1 MLRQF
6 PSNVQASG
14 SVLICDSINQNG
26 IDILKKAG
34 MKVDYKPNILTEELL
49 SIVKDYQVILVRSRT
64 KITREVI
71 QAASNA
77 KIIARAGVGL
87 DNIEVTAAEE
97 KGIRVVNAPEA
108 AINAVSELTVGNM
121 ISLARSIPL
130 ADSEMKR
137 GKWIKKDLMG
147 TELSGKY
154 LGIVGVGNIG
164 RNVGRIAKGLRMNL
178 IGYDPYPIDRD
189 YIKEV
194 GLIVTD
200 LNTLIQSAD
209 FITCHVPLLEET
221 KHLFNAELIS
231 NMKSTA
237 YLINASR
244 GGVIDESA
252 LYNAL
257 CNGSIAG
264 AALDVFETEP
274 PLNNLLIGLPN
285 VICTPHIAAQTKEA
299 QALTSIVIAE
309 KIIQIIRGVI

>member
-1 MLRQF
+1 
-6 PSNVQASG
+6 VQVSG
-14 SVLICDSINQNG
+14 SVLICDSINQTG

-34 MKVDYKPNILTEELL
+34 MKVDYKANILTDELL

-87 DNIEVTAAEE
+87 DNIEVTAAED
-97 KGIRVVNAPEA
+97 KGIRVINAPEA

-137 GKWIKKDLMG
+137 GKWIKKNLMG

-164 RNVGRIAKGLRMNL
+164 RNVGRIAKALRMNL

-200 LNTLIQSAD
+200 LNTLVQSAD

-237 YLINASR
+237 YIINASR
-244 GGVIDESA
+244 GGVIDETA

-257 CNGSIAG
+257 CNGNIAG

-274 PLNNLLIGLPN
+274 PLNNPLIGLSN
-285 VICTPHIAAQTKEA
+285 VICTPHIGAQTKEA
-299 QALTSIVIAE
+299 QELTSIVIAE

>member
-1 MLRQF
+1 
-6 PSNVQASG
+6 VQASG

-34 MKVDYKPNILTEELL
+34 MKVDYKPNILTDELL

-137 GKWIKKDLMG
+137 GKWIKKNLMG

-154 LGIVGVGNIG
+154 IGIVGVGNIG
-164 RNVGRIAKGLRMNL
+164 RNVGRIAKALRMNL

-194 GLIVTD
+194 SLIVTD
-200 LNTLIQSAD
+200 LKTLVQSAD

-237 YLINASR
+237 YIINASR
-244 GGVIDESA
+244 GGVIDETA

-257 CNGSIAG
+257 CNGTIAG

-274 PLNNLLIGLPN
+274 PINNLLIGLPN
-285 VICTPHIAAQTKEA
+285 VICTPHIGAQTKEA
-299 QALTSIVIAE
+299 QELTSIVIAE

>member
-1 MLRQF
+1 MQ
-6 PSNVQASG
+6 VSG
-14 SVLICDSINQNG
+14 SVLICDSINQTG

-34 MKVDYKPNILTEELL
+34 MQVEYKPNILTDELL

-64 KITREVI
+64 KITREII

-137 GKWIKKDLMG
+137 GKWIKKNLMG

-164 RNVGRIAKGLRMNL
+164 RNVGRIAKALRMNI

-237 YLINASR
+237 YIINASR
-244 GGVIDESA
+244 GGVIDETA

-264 AALDVFETEP
+264 AALDVFEIEP
-274 PLNNLLIGLPN
+274 PLNNLLIELPN
-285 VICTPHIAAQTKEA
+285 VICTPHIGAQTKEA
-299 QALTSIVIAE
+299 QELTSIVIAE

>member
-1 MLRQF
+1 MQ
-6 PSNVQASG
+6 VSG
-14 SVLICDSINQNG
+14 SVLICDSINQTG

-34 MKVDYKPNILTEELL
+34 MQVDYKPNILTDELL

-64 KITREVI
+64 KITREII

-87 DNIEVTAAEE
+87 DNIEVTAAEK

-137 GKWIKKDLMG
+137 GKWIKKNLMG

-164 RNVGRIAKGLRMNL
+164 RNVGRIARALRMNI

-189 YIKEV
+189 YIREV

-237 YLINASR
+237 YIINASR
-244 GGVIDESA
+244 GGVIDETA

-274 PLNNLLIGLPN
+274 PLNNLLIELPN
-285 VICTPHIAAQTKEA
+285 VICTPHIGAQTKEA
-299 QALTSIVIAE
+299 QELTSIVIAE

>member
-1 MLRQF
+1 LLRYCRTF
-6 PSNVQASG
+6 VQSSV
-14 SVLICDSINQNG
+14 SVLICDSIHQSG

-34 MKVDYKPNILTEELL
+34 MKVDYKPDILTDELL
-49 SIVKDYQVILVRSRT
+49 SIVRDYEVILVRSRT
-64 KITREVI
+64 RISREVI
-71 QAASNA
+71 QVASNA

-87 DNIEVTAAEE
+87 DNIEVKAAEE
-97 KGIRVVNAPEA
+97 RSIRVINAPEA
-108 AINAVSELTVGNM
+108 AMNAVSELTIGNM
-121 ISLARSIPL
+121 ISLARSISH
-130 ADSEMKR
+130 ADREMKK
-137 GKWIKKDLMG
+137 GNWIKKDLMG

-164 RNVGRIAKGLRMNL
+164 RNVGRIAKGLRMNI
-178 IGYDPYPIDRD
+178 IGYDPYPIEHD
-189 YIKEV
+189 YIREV

-231 NMKSTA
+231 NMKPTA
-237 YLINASR
+237 YIINASR

-257 CNGSIAG
+257 RNGSIAG

-274 PLNNLLIGLPN
+274 PLNNLLIELPN
-285 VICTPHIAAQTKEA
+285 VICTPHIGAQTKEA
-299 QALTSIVIAE
+299 QQLTSIVIAE

>member
-1 MLRQF
+1 
-6 PSNVQASG
+6 VQVSG
-14 SVLICDSINQNG
+14 SVLICDSINQTG

-34 MKVDYKPNILTEELL
+34 MKVDYKPNILTDELL

-64 KITREVI
+64 KITRQVI

-77 KIIARAGVGL
+77 KLIARAGVGL

-137 GKWIKKDLMG
+137 GKWIKKNLMG

-164 RNVGRIAKGLRMNL
+164 RNVGRIAKALRMNL

-200 LNTLIQSAD
+200 LNTLVQSAD

-221 KHLFNAELIS
+221 KHLFNTELIS

-237 YLINASR
+237 YIINASR
-244 GGVIDESA
+244 GGVIDETA

-274 PLNNLLIGLPN
+274 PLNNPLIGLSN
-285 VICTPHIAAQTKEA
+285 VICTPHIGAQTKEA
-299 QALTSIVIAE
+299 QELTSIVIAE

>member
-1 MLRQF
+1 
-6 PSNVQASG
+6 
-14 SVLICDSINQNG
+14 
-26 IDILKKAG
+26 
-34 MKVDYKPNILTEELL
+34 MKVDYKPNILTDELI

-64 KITREVI
+64 RITREVI
-71 QAASNA
+71 QVASNA

-87 DNIEVTAAEE
+87 DNIEVKAAEE
-97 KGIRVVNAPEA
+97 RAIRVINAPEA
-108 AINAVSELTVGNM
+108 AMNAVSELTIGYM
-121 ISLARSIPL
+121 ISLARSIPH
-130 ADSEMKR
+130 ADREMKK
-137 GKWIKKDLMG
+137 GNWIKKDLMG

-164 RNVGRIAKGLRMNL
+164 RNVGRIAKGLRMNI

-189 YIKEV
+189 YIREV

-200 LNTLIQSAD
+200 LKTLIQSAD

-237 YLINASR
+237 YIINASR

-274 PLNNLLIGLPN
+274 PLNKLLIELPN
-285 VICTPHIAAQTKEA
+285 VICTPHIGAQTKEA
-299 QALTSIVIAE
+299 QQLTSIVIAE
-309 KIIQIIRGVI
+309 KIIQITRGVI

>member
-1 MLRQF
+1 MQ
-6 PSNVQASG
+6 VSG
-14 SVLICDSINQNG
+14 SVLICDSINQTG

-34 MKVDYKPNILTEELL
+34 MQVDYKPNILTDELL

-64 KITREVI
+64 KITQEII
-71 QAASNA
+71 QAASNT

-137 GKWIKKDLMG
+137 GKWIKKNLMG

-164 RNVGRIAKGLRMNL
+164 RNVGRIAKALRMNI

-194 GLIVTD
+194 SLIVTD

-237 YLINASR
+237 YIINASR
-244 GGVIDESA
+244 GGVIDETA

-274 PLNNLLIGLPN
+274 PINNLLIELPN
-285 VICTPHIAAQTKEA
+285 VICTPHIGAQTKEA
-299 QALTSIVIAE
+299 QELTSIVIAE

>member
-1 MLRQF
+1 VLGT
-6 PSNVQASG
+6 G
-14 SVLICDSINQNG
+14 SVLICDSIHQSG

-34 MKVDYKPNILTEELL
+34 MKVDYKPNILTDELL

-64 KITREVI
+64 KITREII

-87 DNIEVTAAEE
+87 DNIEVAAAEE

-137 GKWIKKDLMG
+137 GKWIKKNLMG

-164 RNVGRIAKGLRMNL
+164 RNVGRIAKALRMNL
-178 IGYDPYPIDRD
+178 IGYDPYPIDHN

-209 FITCHVPLLEET
+209 FITCHVPLLEDT
-221 KHLFNAELIS
+221 KHLFNAKLIS
-231 NMKSTA
+231 NMKRTA

-244 GGVIDESA
+244 GGVIDERA
-252 LYNAL
+252 LYEAL
-257 CNGSIAG
+257 YKGDIAG

-274 PLNNLLIGLPN
+274 PLNNLLIHLPN
-285 VICTPHIAAQTKEA
+285 VICTPHIGAQTKEA
-299 QALTSIVIAE
+299 QELASIVIAE
-309 KIIQIIRGVI
+309 KIIQLSSVLS

>member
-1 MLRQF
+1 MQ
-6 PSNVQASG
+6 VSG
-14 SVLICDSINQNG
+14 SVLICDSINQTG

-34 MKVDYKPNILTEELL
+34 MQVDYKPNILTDELL

-64 KITREVI
+64 KITREII
-71 QAASNA
+71 QAANNA

-137 GKWIKKDLMG
+137 GKWIKKNLMG

-164 RNVGRIAKGLRMNL
+164 RNVGRIAKALRMNI

-237 YLINASR
+237 YIINASR
-244 GGVIDESA
+244 GGVIDETA

-257 CNGSIAG
+257 CNGSIGG

-274 PLNNLLIGLPN
+274 PINNLLIELPN
-285 VICTPHIAAQTKEA
+285 VICTPHIGAQTKEA
-299 QALTSIVIAE
+299 QELTSIVIAE

>member
-1 MLRQF
+1 MQ
-6 PSNVQASG
+6 VSG
-14 SVLICDSINQNG
+14 SVLICDSINQTG

-34 MKVDYKPNILTEELL
+34 MKVDYKPNILTDELL

-64 KITREVI
+64 KITREVV
-71 QAASNA
+71 QAAGNA

-97 KGIRVVNAPEA
+97 KGIRVINAPEA

-137 GKWIKKDLMG
+137 GKWIKKNLMG

-164 RNVGRIAKGLRMNL
+164 RNVGRIAKALRMNL

-200 LNTLIQSAD
+200 LKTLVQSAD

-231 NMKSTA
+231 NMRSTA
-237 YLINASR
+237 YIINASR
-244 GGVIDESA
+244 GGVIDETA

-257 CNGSIAG
+257 CDGSIAG

-274 PLNNLLIGLPN
+274 PLNNPLIGLSN
-285 VICTPHIAAQTKEA
+285 VICTPHIGAQTKEA
-299 QALTSIVIAE
+299 QELTSIVIAE

>member
-1 MLRQF
+1 MLRQC

-137 GKWIKKDLMG
+137 GKWIKKNLMG

-154 LGIVGVGNIG
+154 IGIVGVGNIG

>member
-1 MLRQF
+1 MQ
-6 PSNVQASG
+6 VSG
-14 SVLICDSINQNG
+14 SVLICDSINQTG

-34 MKVDYKPNILTEELL
+34 MQVDYKPNILTDELL
-49 SIVKDYQVILVRSRT
+49 SIIKDYQVILVRSRT
-64 KITREVI
+64 KITREII

-108 AINAVSELTVGNM
+108 AINAVSELAVGNM

-137 GKWIKKDLMG
+137 GKWIKKNLMG

-164 RNVGRIAKGLRMNL
+164 RNVGRIAKALRMNI

-237 YLINASR
+237 YIINASR
-244 GGVIDESA
+244 GGVIDETA

-257 CNGSIAG
+257 RNGSIAG

-274 PLNNLLIGLPN
+274 PLNNLLIELPN
-285 VICTPHIAAQTKEA
+285 IICTPHIGAQTKEA
-299 QALTSIVIAE
+299 QELTSIVIAE

>member
-1 MLRQF
+1 MQ
-6 PSNVQASG
+6 VSG
-14 SVLICDSINQNG
+14 SVLICDSINQTG

-34 MKVDYKPNILTEELL
+34 MQVDYKPNILTDELL
-49 SIVKDYQVILVRSRT
+49 SIIKDYQVILVRSRT
-64 KITREVI
+64 KITREII

-137 GKWIKKDLMG
+137 GKWIKKNLMG

-164 RNVGRIAKGLRMNL
+164 RNVGRIAKALRMNI

-237 YLINASR
+237 YIINASR
-244 GGVIDESA
+244 GGVIDETA

-274 PLNNLLIGLPN
+274 PINNLLIELPN
-285 VICTPHIAAQTKEA
+285 VICTPHIGAQTKEA
-299 QALTSIVIAE
+299 QELTSIVIAE

>member
-1 MLRQF
+1 M
-6 PSNVQASG
+6 QASG

-189 YIKEV
+189 YVKEV

>member
-1 MLRQF
+1 
-6 PSNVQASG
+6 
-14 SVLICDSINQNG
+14 
-26 IDILKKAG
+26 
-34 MKVDYKPNILTEELL
+34 
-49 SIVKDYQVILVRSRT
+49 
-64 KITREVI
+64 
-71 QAASNA
+71 
-77 KIIARAGVGL
+77 
-87 DNIEVTAAEE
+87 
-97 KGIRVVNAPEA
+97 
-108 AINAVSELTVGNM
+108 
-121 ISLARSIPL
+121 
-130 ADSEMKR
+130 
-137 GKWIKKDLMG
+137 MG

-178 IGYDPYPIDRD
+178 IGYDPYPIDHD
-189 YIKEV
+189 YVKEV

>member
-1 MLRQF
+1 
-6 PSNVQASG
+6 VQVSG
-14 SVLICDSINQNG
+14 SVLICDSINQTG

-34 MKVDYKPNILTEELL
+34 MKVEYKPNILTDELL

-87 DNIEVTAAEE
+87 DNIEVTAAED
-97 KGIRVVNAPEA
+97 KGIRVINAPEA

-137 GKWIKKDLMG
+137 GKWIKKNLMG

-154 LGIVGVGNIG
+154 IGIVGVGNIG
-164 RNVGRIAKGLRMNL
+164 RNVGRIAKALRMNL

-200 LNTLIQSAD
+200 LNTLVQSAD

-221 KHLFNAELIS
+221 KHLFNTELIS

-237 YLINASR
+237 YIINASR
-244 GGVIDESA
+244 GGVIDETA

-257 CNGSIAG
+257 CNGNIAG

-274 PLNNLLIGLPN
+274 PLNNPLIGLSN
-285 VICTPHIAAQTKEA
+285 VICTPHIGAQTKEA
-299 QALTSIVIAE
+299 QELTSIVIAE

>member
-1 MLRQF
+1 MQ
-6 PSNVQASG
+6 VSG
-14 SVLICDSINQNG
+14 SVLICDSINQTG

-34 MKVDYKPNILTEELL
+34 MKVDYKPNILTDELL

-64 KITREVI
+64 KITREVV
-71 QAASNA
+71 QAAGNA

-97 KGIRVVNAPEA
+97 KGIRVINAPEA

-137 GKWIKKDLMG
+137 GKWIKKNLMG

-164 RNVGRIAKGLRMNL
+164 RNVGRIAKALRMNL

-200 LNTLIQSAD
+200 LKTLVQSAD

-237 YLINASR
+237 YIINASR
-244 GGVIDESA
+244 GGVIDETA

-274 PLNNLLIGLPN
+274 PLNNPLIGLSN
-285 VICTPHIAAQTKEA
+285 VICTPHIGAQTKEA
-299 QALTSIVIAE
+299 QELTSIVIAE

>member
-1 MLRQF
+1 MQ
-6 PSNVQASG
+6 VSG
-14 SVLICDSINQNG
+14 SVLICDSINQTG

-34 MKVDYKPNILTEELL
+34 MQVDYKPNILTDELL
-49 SIVKDYQVILVRSRT
+49 SIIKDYQVILVRSRT
-64 KITREVI
+64 KITREII

-137 GKWIKKDLMG
+137 GKWIKKNLMG

-164 RNVGRIAKGLRMNL
+164 RNVGRIAKALRMNI

-237 YLINASR
+237 YIINASR
-244 GGVIDESA
+244 GGVIDETA

-274 PLNNLLIGLPN
+274 PLNNLLIKLPN
-285 VICTPHIAAQTKEA
+285 VICTPHIGAQTKEA
-299 QALTSIVIAE
+299 QELTSIVIAE

>member
-1 MLRQF
+1 
-6 PSNVQASG
+6 VQVSG
-14 SVLICDSINQNG
+14 SVLICDSINQTG

-34 MKVDYKPNILTEELL
+34 MKVDYKPNILTDELL

-87 DNIEVTAAEE
+87 DNIEVTAAED
-97 KGIRVVNAPEA
+97 KGIRVINAPEA

-137 GKWIKKDLMG
+137 GKWIKKNLMG

-164 RNVGRIAKGLRMNL
+164 RNVGRIAKALRMNL

-200 LNTLIQSAD
+200 LNTLVQSAD

-237 YLINASR
+237 YIINASR
-244 GGVIDESA
+244 GGVIDETA

-257 CNGSIAG
+257 CNGNIAG

-274 PLNNLLIGLPN
+274 PLNNPLIGLSN
-285 VICTPHIAAQTKEA
+285 VICTPHIGAQTKEA
-299 QALTSIVIAE
+299 QELTSIVIAE

>member
-1 MLRQF
+1 MQ
-6 PSNVQASG
+6 VSG
-14 SVLICDSINQNG
+14 SVLICDSINQTG

-34 MKVDYKPNILTEELL
+34 MKVDYKPNILTDELL
-49 SIVKDYQVILVRSRT
+49 TIVKDYQVILVRSRT

-87 DNIEVTAAEE
+87 DNIEVTAAED
-97 KGIRVVNAPEA
+97 KGIRVINAPEA

-137 GKWIKKDLMG
+137 GKWIKKNLTGG

-164 RNVGRIAKGLRMNL
+164 RNVGRIAKALRMNL

-200 LNTLIQSAD
+200 LNTLVQSAD

-237 YLINASR
+237 YIINASR
-244 GGVIDESA
+244 GGVIDETA

-264 AALDVFETEP
+264 AALDVFEIEP
-274 PLNNLLIGLPN
+274 PLNNPLIGLSN
-285 VICTPHIAAQTKEA
+285 VICTPHIGAQKKEA
-299 QALTSIVIAE
+299 QELTSIVIAE

>member
-1 MLRQF
+1 MQ
-6 PSNVQASG
+6 VSG
-14 SVLICDSINQNG
+14 SVLICDSINQTG

-34 MKVDYKPNILTEELL
+34 MQVDYKPNILTDELL

-64 KITREVI
+64 KITRQII

-137 GKWIKKDLMG
+137 GKWIKKNLMG

-164 RNVGRIAKGLRMNL
+164 RNVGRIAKALRMNI

-221 KHLFNAELIS
+221 KHLFNAKLIS

-237 YLINASR
+237 YIINASR
-244 GGVIDESA
+244 GGVIDETA

-274 PLNNLLIGLPN
+274 PLNNLLIELPN
-285 VICTPHIAAQTKEA
+285 VICTPHIGAQTKEA
-299 QALTSIVIAE
+299 QELTSIVIAE

>member
-1 MLRQF
+1 MLRQC

-97 KGIRVVNAPEA
+97 KGIRVINAPEA

>member
-1 MLRQF
+1 MQ
-6 PSNVQASG
+6 VSG
-14 SVLICDSINQNG
+14 SVLICDSINQTG

-34 MKVDYKPNILTEELL
+34 MQVDYKPNILTDELL

-64 KITREVI
+64 KITRQII

-108 AINAVSELTVGNM
+108 SINAVSELTVGNM

-137 GKWIKKDLMG
+137 GKWIKKNLMG

-164 RNVGRIAKGLRMNL
+164 RNVGRIAKALRMNI

-221 KHLFNAELIS
+221 KHLFNAKLIS

-237 YLINASR
+237 YIINASR
-244 GGVIDESA
+244 GGVIDETA

-257 CNGSIAG
+257 CNGSTAG

-274 PLNNLLIGLPN
+274 PLNNPLIGLSN
-285 VICTPHIAAQTKEA
+285 VICTPHIGAQTKEA
-299 QALTSIVIAE
+299 QELTSIVIAE

>member
-1 MLRQF
+1 
-6 PSNVQASG
+6 VQVSG
-14 SVLICDSINQNG
+14 SVLICDSINQTG

-34 MKVDYKPNILTEELL
+34 MQVDYKPNILTDELL
-49 SIVKDYQVILVRSRT
+49 SIIKDYQVILVRSRT
-64 KITREVI
+64 KITREII

-137 GKWIKKDLMG
+137 GKWIKKNLMG

-164 RNVGRIAKGLRMNL
+164 RNVGRIAKALRMNI

-237 YLINASR
+237 YIINASR
-244 GGVIDESA
+244 GGVIDETA

-274 PLNNLLIGLPN
+274 PLNNLLIELPN
-285 VICTPHIAAQTKEA
+285 VICTPHIGAQTKEA
-299 QALTSIVIAE
+299 QELTSIVIAE

>member
-1 MLRQF
+1 MQ
-6 PSNVQASG
+6 VSG
-14 SVLICDSINQNG
+14 SVLICDSISQTG

-34 MKVDYKPNILTEELL
+34 MKVDYKPNILTDELL

-87 DNIEVTAAEE
+87 DNIEVTAAED
-97 KGIRVVNAPEA
+97 KGIRVINAPEA
-108 AINAVSELTVGNM
+108 AINAVSELTVGYM

-137 GKWIKKDLMG
+137 GKWIKKNLMG

-164 RNVGRIAKGLRMNL
+164 RNVGRIAKALRMNL

-200 LNTLIQSAD
+200 LNTLVQSAD

-221 KHLFNAELIS
+221 KHLFDAELIS

-237 YLINASR
+237 YIINASR
-244 GGVIDESA
+244 GGVIDETA

-274 PLNNLLIGLPN
+274 PLNNPLIGLSN
-285 VICTPHIAAQTKEA
+285 VICTPHIGAQTKES
-299 QALTSIVIAE
+299 QELTSIVIAE

>member
-1 MLRQF
+1 
-6 PSNVQASG
+6 VQVSG
-14 SVLICDSINQNG
+14 SVLICDSINQTG

-34 MKVDYKPNILTEELL
+34 MQVDYKPNILTDELL

-64 KITREVI
+64 KITREII
-71 QAASNA
+71 QSASNA

-137 GKWIKKDLMG
+137 GKWIKKNLTG

-164 RNVGRIAKGLRMNL
+164 RNVGRIAKALRMNI

-237 YLINASR
+237 YIINASR
-244 GGVIDESA
+244 GGVIDETA

-257 CNGSIAG
+257 CKGSIAG

-274 PLNNLLIGLPN
+274 PLNNLLIELPN
-285 VICTPHIAAQTKEA
+285 VICTPHIGAQTKEA
-299 QALTSIVIAE
+299 QELTSIVIAE
-309 KIIQIIRGVI
+309 KIIQIVRGVI

>member
-1 MLRQF
+1 
-6 PSNVQASG
+6 VQSSV
-14 SVLICDSINQNG
+14 SVLICDSIHQSG

-34 MKVDYKPNILTEELL
+34 MKVDYKPDILTDELL
-49 SIVKDYQVILVRSRT
+49 SIVKDYEVILVRSRT
-64 KITREVI
+64 RISREVI
-71 QAASNA
+71 QVASNA

-87 DNIEVTAAEE
+87 DNIEVKAAEE
-97 KGIRVVNAPEA
+97 RSIRVINAPEA
-108 AINAVSELTVGNM
+108 AMNAVSELTIGNM
-121 ISLARSIPL
+121 ISLARSISH
-130 ADSEMKR
+130 ADREMKK
-137 GKWIKKDLMG
+137 GNWIKKDLMG

-164 RNVGRIAKGLRMNL
+164 RNVGRIAKGLRMNI
-178 IGYDPYPIDRD
+178 IGYDPYPIERD
-189 YIKEV
+189 YIREV

-231 NMKSTA
+231 NMKPTA
-237 YLINASR
+237 YIVNASR

-257 CNGSIAG
+257 RNGSIAG

-274 PLNNLLIGLPN
+274 PLNNLLIELPN
-285 VICTPHIAAQTKEA
+285 VICTPHIGAQTKEA
-299 QALTSIVIAE
+299 QQLTSAVIAE